1 VAYKILPQLNLLG
14 KIAWI
19 RKFSRFCG
27 DWGWGKS
34 SFSNRVLFQECYK
47 QGLNLE

>member
-14 KIAWI
+14 NIAWI

-27 DWGWGKS
+27 DLRMG
-34 SFSNRVLFQECYK
+34 
-47 QGLNLE
+47 